1 MVVSDRIIEIIKA
14 RCFSETGLKDFVT
27 DKDYNTLS
35 DAVAKAIGYEPAKT
49 TKSEKE
55 AICLATSQESECAK
69 RRRATLTPVG
79 INSWKRMFGHLLKP
93 DGSRYDTSPKT
104 AKVVAEYL
112 GCDSWEQVLENE
124 EYLYNIYV
132 IKRRGNNN
140 NSVLVSSNSDKTSIL
155 ISSLRKGDVIEVKS
169 RPNKILHLKF
179 LSATANSRWYKII
192 HTEGSNN
199 LRNLDEIEIP
209 FIQENRPLFATR
221 LQRGG
226 TYIDGYSAGST
237 QVVYSV
243 IRIKE

>member
-1 MVVSDRIIEIIKA
+1 MIIPDRIVEVIKA
-14 RCFSETGLKDFVT
+14 KVFSETGVVNFSTDNDYITLKDNIAERTGT
-27 DKDYNTLS
+27 DP
-35 DAVAKAIGYEPAKT
+35 I
-49 TKSEKE
+49 
-55 AICLATSQESECAK
+55 
-69 RRRATLTPVG
+69 G
-79 INSWKRMFGHLLKP
+79 INTWKRIFGHLLKP
-93 DGSRYDTSPKT
+93 DGTHYDTSAKT
-104 AKVVAEYL
+104 AKVIAEYL
-112 GCDSWEQVLENE
+112 DCDSWEQVLENE

-192 HTEGSNN
+192 HTAGSNN

-221 LQRGG
+221 LKRGG

-243 IRIKE
+243 TRIKK